1 MRKNRRDNYLPTR
14 PRLKISRYSVLTSLL
29 LLAVAIEALS
39 AVEWATYPY
48 FPDKGL
54 LFART
59 DATIFSILAPFSPA
73 FLIILLYT
81 WVAKLAVSFDNKF
94 SKRLKSYF
102 DWLTQS
108 LSYLRPRI
116 PSDSVHRF
124 ALTDRPRLLL
134 GLAVGM
140 GVLLGLVPY
149 RPQLNPAMTPVGVD
163 AHYYIE
169 WVNQMLQRSPEGA
182 FSFAMGNA
190 SFGSRPLL
198 LLPIY
203 LAVASGVIT
212 TVRAVEFLPAVLGP
226 LLALSTFLFV
236 REGKQSE
243 RMAGVAS
250 LFSVFGFN
258 ATVGM
263 WAGSYAN
270 WLALAEAYLFL
281 ALLVGFFR
289 TASTSKYVILTVLSL
304 SLLLTFPWIWTMVL
318 TVAAIFVVS
327 VWRDVRKTILVKP
340 LLLLLAIGIVV
351 DVSKSLLFGGLV
363 AAQDVSSSLSG
374 SNVSQSLGFWPNIA
388 SALFAYFDGLLGNA
402 ILLGFSLVA
411 MVYIGFRDKF
421 ERLLTSW
428 IVIVSLLLPLYG
440 GGGQARFIYD
450 LPFPILTTIGLLI
463 VIRPLGNKTL
473 HSNLALLLVLLLSA
487 NYALRTATYL
497 VAAPF

>member
-1 MRKNRRDNYLPTR
+1 
-14 PRLKISRYSVLTSLL
+14 
-29 LLAVAIEALS
+29 LAIAIEALS

-48 FPDKGL
+48 FPDKSL
-54 LFART
+54 LFAKA

-81 WVAKLAVSFDNKF
+81 WVPRLAVSFDNKF
-94 SKRLKSYF
+94 SKRLKTYF
-102 DWLTQS
+102 NWLAQS
-108 LSYLRPRI
+108 LSFLGHRI
-116 PSDSVHRF
+116 PSDSIHRF

-134 GLAVGM
+134 ALAMVM
-140 GVLLGLVPY
+140 AMLLALVPY
-149 RPQLNPAMTPVGVD
+149 RPNLNPSMTPVGVD
-163 AHYYIE
+163 AQYYIE
-169 WVNQMLQRSPEGA
+169 WVNAMLQLSPAGA
-182 FSFAMGNA
+182 FSYAMGSA

-203 LAVASGVIT
+203 LVVSIRVIT
-212 TVRAVEFLPAVLGP
+212 TVQAVELLPAVLGP

-236 REGKQSE
+236 REGQQSE

-250 LFSVFGFN
+250 LLSIFSFN

-263 WAGSYAN
+263 WAGFYAN

-281 ALLVGFFR
+281 ALLMGFFR
-289 TASTSKYVILTVLSL
+289 TATISKYVILTVLSI
-304 SLLLTFPWIWTMVL
+304 SLLLTYPWIWAMAL

-327 VWRDVRKTILVKP
+327 VWRDVSKAILVKP
-340 LLLLLAIGIVV
+340 LLLLLAINIVV
-351 DVSKSLLFGGLV
+351 DVAKSVLFGGLV

-374 SNVSQSLGFWPNIA
+374 ASVSSSLGFWPNIIN
-388 SALFAYFDGLLGNA
+388 ALFVYYDGLLGNA

-411 MVYIGFRDKF
+411 MLYIRFHDKF

-428 IVIVSLLLPLYG
+428 IVIVSLILPLYG

-450 LPFPILTTIGLLI
+450 LPFPVLTSIGLLI
-463 VIRPLGNKTL
+463 VIRPIGNRTL
-473 HSNLALLLVLLLSA
+473 HSNLAFLLVLLLSA
-487 NYALRTATYL
+487 NYALGAATNL